1 MPIKLALSVA
11 AYYELSSSKGNTV
24 KLNKGAK
31 MHTIRTKE
39 YWLIDNDQPR
49 NSRRKVMALAYRGEL
64 LRTRRSLKKFATN

>member
-1 MPIKLALSVA
+1 
-11 AYYELSSSKGNTV
+11 
-24 KLNKGAK
+24 

-64 LRTRRSLKKFATN
+64 LRTRHSLKKFATN